1 MIILYYL
8 NNNVILE
15 IEGGKALSFVIPY
28 FAGYSTHLCIVRRYQ

>member
-15 IEGGKALSFVIPY
+15 IEGGKALSFFYTV
-28 FAGYSTHLCIVRRYQ
+28 FRGL